1 MPKNTSQ
8 DAVSKAVA
16 RAIDVYYQSSP
27 GGVEAEL
34 VGRVFQEYL
43 NHFRRLVWSSAN
55 TKDLL
60 SSMEK
65 AIGPLPAWVT
75 KDLTDTLP

>member
-16 RAIDVYYQSSP
+16 RAVDIYYQSSP
-27 GGVEAEL
+27 GGVEVEL

-43 NHFRRLVWSSAN
+43 NYFRRLVWSSAT

-60 SSMEK
+60 LSVER
-65 AIGPLPAWVT
+65 AIGPLPVWVT
-75 KDLTDTLP
+75 KDLTNTLP